1 MKEYSAI
8 LVDTSIYDKF
18 GLKLDQG
25 YFASLKQF
33 KNTPIVY
40 LVPDVIASEVTSHI
54 EEKVKNTQ
62 SALEKALKDSEVHK
76 CLDKEICE
84 QIGALFANKE
94 NPIDIATSQ
103 FDAYSDLVGATR
115 IDCDDHVSISNV
127 LEQYF
132 AKKPPFGKG
141 KKKNEFPD
149 AIILMAAEAWAKANN
164 KQVIAIAKD
173 GDWKNFC
180 ETSENID
187 YREELPEV
195 FQLLEQN
202 NAQYPYF
209 KSLIKA
215 LEEEQAEGFLSEIET
230 HLSSLLNGIAPD
242 QMANSFQYW
251 EADGCNGWMTDFS
264 LTSSEI
270 TVIDVEGTSAI
281 FEVSASIDIEV
292 EGEFSLYAYDTI
304 DGDHVYVGGVI
315 SVAEHTFESKLLVTV
330 EGDLN
335 AGIEDL
341 FIKQVEIVNQVSSV
355 DFGFLEPDYSE

>member
-8 LVDTSIYDKF
+8 LVDTSIYDNF
-18 GLKLDQG
+18 GLKLEQG

-40 LVPDVIASEVTSHI
+40 LIPDVIASEVTSHI
-54 EEKVKNTQ
+54 EEKVKTTQ
-62 SALEKALKDSEVHK
+62 NSLEKALKDSEVHK
-76 CLDKEICE
+76 CLDQDSCQ
-84 QIGALFANKE
+84 QIGVLFAKKKS
-94 NPIDIATSQ
+94 PIDIATSQ
-103 FDAYSDLVGATR
+103 FDTYCDLVGATR
-115 IDCDDHVSISNV
+115 IDCDDHVSISSV
-127 LEQYF
+127 LKQYF

-149 AIILMAAEAWAKANN
+149 AIILMATEAWAKEND

-187 YREELPEV
+187 YSEELPEV
-195 FQLLEQN
+195 FQLLKQN

-209 KSLIKA
+209 KSLFEA
-215 LEEEQAEGFLSEIET
+215 LEENQADDFLSEIET
-230 HLSSLLNGIAPD
+230 HLSMQLEGVAPD
-242 QMANSFQYW
+242 QMADSFLYW
-251 EADGCNGWMTDFS
+251 EAGGCNGWMTEFS
-264 LTSSEI
+264 LTSNKI
-270 TVIDVEGTSAI
+270 TVIDVEENSAI
-281 FEVSASIDIEV
+281 FELSASIDIEV

-304 DGDHVYVGGVI
+304 DGDHVHVGGVI

-330 EGDLN
+330 DGDLN
-335 AGIEDL
+335 AGIEEL
-341 FIKQVEIVNQVSSV
+341 CIEHVEIVNSVSSV